1 MVISGIFIVD
11 SLKDKDS
18 EGFERIA
25 VVHNQMDEGISFECF
40 LPPYV
45 RPSQCKIKSG
55 SKVWGIADT
64 TTGMGVA
71 LYGFGDADVDF
82 INRNNYHFTETVE
95 IDKSVTAHDTVE
107 IDKSVT
113 THDTLTVQSN
123 ITSQTGN
130 IVATAGDVK
139 ATAVSLLTHVHAVPT
154 IPIPTAMPNNPAIPA
169 VFPGATTTTPT

>member
-1 MVISGIFIVD
+1 MIISGIFIVD

-25 VVHNQMDEGISFECF
+25 VVHNQMDDGISFECF

-45 RPSQCKIKSG
+45 RPSQCKIRSG

-95 IDKSVTAHDTVE
+95 IDKSVTAHDTL
-107 IDKSVT
+107 DVT
-113 THDTLTVQSN
+113 KD
-123 ITSQTGN
+123 ITSSTGN
-130 IVATAGDVK
+130 ITASTGDVK
-139 ATAVSLLTHVHAVPT
+139 ATTVSLKLHVHPFTGVANVEGKAGAPPT
-154 IPIPTAMPNNPAIPA
+154 VLPVVAGGTATGTTNPPSA
-169 VFPGATTTTPT
+169 

>member
-11 SLKDKDS
+11 ALKDKDS

-25 VVHNQMDEGISFECF
+25 VVHNQMDDGISFECF

-95 IDKSVTAHDTVE
+95 IDKSVTAHDTLDVAK
-107 IDKSVT
+107 D
-113 THDTLTVQSN
+113 
-123 ITSQTGN
+123 ITSSTGN
-130 IVATAGDVK
+130 IVASIGDVK
-139 ATAVSLLTHVHAVPT
+139 ATTVSLKLHVHPFTGAASVKGEAGAPPNLLPVIAGGT
-154 IPIPTAMPNNPAIPA
+154 ATGTTNPPTA
-169 VFPGATTTTPT
+169 